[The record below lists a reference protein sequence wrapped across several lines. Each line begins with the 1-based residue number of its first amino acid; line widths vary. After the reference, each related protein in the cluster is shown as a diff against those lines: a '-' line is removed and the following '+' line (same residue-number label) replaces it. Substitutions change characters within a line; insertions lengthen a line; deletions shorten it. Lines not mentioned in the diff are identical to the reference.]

1 MLKPNYIYQFFRY
14 LKLLLALFIL
24 IIFSNIAYSDVYKV
38 ENLIIEKQHKNDKN
52 FKYFLNEIMVIL
64 LRLFIHYR
72 YSNLILNQ
80 INVRLPDI

>member
-52 FKYFLNEIMVIL
+52 FKNRVIKQAIQSSFVIFLERIL
-64 LRLFIHYR
+64 LKKEY
-72 YSNLILNQ
+72 IL
-80 INVRLPDI
+80 